1 MENNNAKKPTVDSP
15 TKELITE
22 SLNIMLP
29 DAIVEPKL
37 IDELESALR
46 ELATKEVIQN

>member
-1 MENNNAKKPTVDSP
+1 MENNNAKKPTIDSQS
-15 TKELITE
+15 KESITE
-22 SLNIMLP
+22 SLNLMLP

-46 ELATKEVIQN
+46 ELTTKEIIEN